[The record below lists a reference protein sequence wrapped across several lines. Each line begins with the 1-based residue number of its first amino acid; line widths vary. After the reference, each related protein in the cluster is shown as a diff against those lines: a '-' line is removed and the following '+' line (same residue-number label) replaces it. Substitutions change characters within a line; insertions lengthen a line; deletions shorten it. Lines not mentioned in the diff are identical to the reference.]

1 MPDSSERH
9 RLPPRHVAIIMDGN
23 GRWARARGLP
33 RTVGHQ
39 RGIEAVKRA
48 LQAAG
53 DLGIEYLTL
62 FGFSTENW
70 ARPEEEVGELMRL
83 LRVFLRSEVAELHR
97 RGVRLKVIGERERLA
112 DDIVKLIEHAEYLTR
127 DNRALHLTVAL
138 SYGSR
143 HEIASAARS
152 LAVDAMAGRIDPASI
167 DPQAVAARLF
177 TADLPDVDLIVRTS
191 GEKRISNFLLWQAA
205 YAELIFIDTLWPD
218 FDHADFAAAIGEFQQ
233 RDRRYGA
240 IVSGG

>member
-70 ARPEEEVGELMRL
+70 ARPAEEVGELMRL

-127 DNRALHLTVAL
+127 ENRALRLTVAL

-240 IVSGG
+240 IVSGA